1 MKNLKDFITES
12 SIITESKNECEVLD
26 AGTVGNPDP
35 RGTKF
40 NVSDKAKWM
49 EIAEDLSWINFYDET
64 DIEVIIDEMD
74 DSEAG
79 EIFYNLKYGESTM
92 TPDGNILIRI
102 RK

>member
-12 SIITESKNECEVLD
+12 SIIVEGKNECEVLD

-40 NVSDKAKWM
+40 NVSDKAKWI
-49 EIAEDLSWINFYDET
+49 EIADDLSWINFYDEM
-64 DIEVIIDEMD
+64 DIETIIDEMD
-74 DSEAG
+74 DPTAG
-79 EIFYNLKYGESTM
+79 KLFHKLKYGESVI
-92 TPDGNILIRI
+92 TPDGNILTRI